1 LNISIIIP
9 TLNEVANIRRLCAF
23 LCNHQANDHF
33 EIIVVDG
40 GSSDGTID
48 SISDLK
54 KVTILNSHIAS
65 RAVQM
70 NLGAANASFD
80 VLYFVHADVIL
91 PYTFYADLQQALV
104 NYQVGSYR
112 YRFDSTKWLL
122 RINGYFTRFS
132 MLWCRGGDQ
141 TLFIQR
147 SLFDQL
153 GGFDEYFSV
162 MEDFDLIRR
171 AKKLTHFHIIP
182 KEVIVSARKY
192 EHNHYLRV
200 QWANMQ
206 AFRMYRN
213 GVKPEV
219 IRHFYKESLKL
230 AAY

>member
-1 LNISIIIP
+1 MNISIIIP
-9 TLNEVANIRRLCAF
+9 TLNEENNIRRLCAF
-23 LCNHQANDHF
+23 LCNHQANEHF

-40 GSSDGTID
+40 GSTDGTLD
-48 SISDLK
+48 SISDLQK
-54 KVTILNSHIAS
+54 LTIINSPVAS

-70 NLGAANASFD
+70 NLGASKAHFE
-80 VLYFVHADVIL
+80 VLYFVHADVMP
-91 PYTFYADLQQALV
+91 PYTFYADLREALAGS
-104 NYQVGSYR
+104 QIGSYR

-141 TLFIQR
+141 TLFIR
-147 SLFDQL
+147 RPLFDQL
-153 GGFDEYFSV
+153 GGFDEYFTV

-192 EHNHYLRV
+192 ERNHYLRV
-200 QWANMQ
+200 QWANLR
-206 AFRMYRN
+206 AFQMYRN

-230 AAY
+230 ATY